1 MLFGS
6 RIRQL
11 RKEHDLTLRELA
23 DQVGIDFT
31 YLSKIET
38 GKGDPPA
45 ESTIRRLARVLQA
58 DADELILL
66 ADKLPDEMERD
77 LLARPED
84 QVAGL
89 YRSIVGKRYTDEDW
103 REILEMLKDKGTEK

>member
-1 MLFGS
+1 MTFGT

-23 DQVGIDFT
+23 EQVGIDFT
-31 YLSKIET
+31 YLSKIEN
-38 GKGDPPA
+38 GKGDPPS
-45 ESTIRRLARVLQA
+45 EETIRRLAKVLHA
-58 DADELILL
+58 DAEELVLL
-66 ADKLPDEMERD
+66 ADKLPADLARD

-89 YRSIVGKRYTDEDW
+89 YRSMAGKRYSDEEW
-103 REILEMLKDKGTEK
+103 REVLKLLKERGKPT

>member
-1 MLFGS
+1 MTFGG

-38 GKGDPPA
+38 GRGVPPA
-45 ESTIRRLARVLQA
+45 EDTIRRLAQRL
-58 DADELILL
+58 DADPEELVLL
-66 ADKLPDEMERD
+66 ADKLPTAFERD
-77 LLARPED
+77 LLARPEE

-89 YRSIVGKRYTDEDW
+89 YRSLVGKRYSDDEW
-103 REILEMLKDKGTEK
+103 REILKLLKERGNPS

>member
-1 MLFGS
+1 MTFGD

-23 DQVGIDFT
+23 EQVGIDFT

-38 GKGDPPA
+38 GRGVPPS
-45 ESTIRRLARVLQA
+45 EETIRRLANRLNA
-58 DADELILL
+58 DAEELVLL
-66 ADKLPDEMERD
+66 ADKLPTNFQRD
-77 LLARPED
+77 LLARPEK

-89 YRSIVGKRYTDEDW
+89 YRTLAGKRYSDPEW
-103 REILEMLKDKGTEK
+103 QEILKLLKEKGTPS